1 MEMPRRPRTDFPGLP
16 QHLIVRGNDRKP
28 IFFSR
33 DDRLRFLECL
43 GQSRARRACEVHAFV
58 LMPNHVHI
66 LATPREDHAASR
78 MMQDVGRAYVAYVN
92 KRHQRTGA
100 LYEGR
105 FKSSLVETTRYFL
118 ACMRYIEMNPV
129 RAHLASGPDA
139 YEWSSF
145 GQNITGDPGGL
156 ITPHAEYLML
166 GRNAVQRASAYG
178 HLLDVPEDPDDISAL
193 RRGVAQGG
201 AVGSETYCRGMAHL
215 IGKPV
220 TFMRR
225 GRPSCSVPFSGKK
238 GSDP

>member
-1 MEMPRRPRTDFPGLP
+1 MPRRPRTDFPGLP

-33 DDRLRFLECL
+33 EDRLHFLKCL
-43 GQSRARRACEVHAFV
+43 GEARARRSCDVHAFV
-58 LMPNHVHI
+58 LMPNHVHL

-78 MMQDVGRAYVAYVN
+78 MMQDLGRAYVTHVN
-92 KRHQRTGA
+92 KRHCRTGA

-129 RAHLASGPDA
+129 RARMADSPGA
-139 YEWSSF
+139 YEWSSH
-145 GQNITGDPGGL
+145 GQNITGEPGGL

-166 GRNAVQRASAYG
+166 GRDAVQRALSYG
-178 HLLDVPEDPDDISAL
+178 RLFEEPENADELGTI
-193 RRGVAQGG
+193 RRGAAQSA
-201 AVGSETYCRGMAHL
+201 AVGTDVYCRSVARL
-215 IGKPV
+215 IGRPV
-220 TFMRR
+220 AIACR
-225 GRPSCSVPFSGKK
+225 GRPKCSVPFSEEK